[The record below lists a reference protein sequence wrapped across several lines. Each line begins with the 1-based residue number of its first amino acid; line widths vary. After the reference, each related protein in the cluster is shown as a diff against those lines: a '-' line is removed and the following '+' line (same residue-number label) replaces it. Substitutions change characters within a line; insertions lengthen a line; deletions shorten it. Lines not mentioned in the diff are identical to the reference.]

1 MAMNINMRRVQT
13 RIAELF
19 KDEIDLSDL
28 KSPAPYTFE
37 TRSLAAFALVML
49 SGLDIQQACAHITDG
64 YHDLGID
71 ALYLDEKQKKLFVVQ
86 SKWRAD
92 GSGGIAQE
100 EMLVFVQAL
109 QRVLDENLA
118 GANTKIQAKI
128 MDVDTAL
135 TQMGYQIQGV
145 FIHTGNQNAN
155 SFVLKL
161 MEDLMSRTNDEIS
174 SILSFEEISFKNIY
188 EFLSKGQEQQTIDIA
203 DVILNNWGK
212 IETPYTA
219 YYGTV
224 SAVAVG
230 EWYNTYGNFLFEKNI
245 RFYKG
250 NTEVNEGMKKVLLQE
265 PEKFYYYN
273 NGLKLL
279 CRKIQRKAKKST
291 TNETG
296 LFALEGVSLVNGAQ
310 TAGTIGA
317 LYTDHSDQLAKANVM
332 VQIIDLS
339 NIDVD
344 TSTQITRLS
353 NTQNRIENKDFA
365 ALDIEQERLRQE
377 LVFSHYGY
385 LYKSGDKMTNPDNQ
399 ISFDE
404 GIVALACL
412 HEDITYAVLAKR
424 NVGALSEDITKAP
437 YKVLINGGTN
447 SFVLLNTVL
456 YMREVEKYLQEKKT
470 LAENNRE
477 RLIYIHGNR
486 VMLHLVL
493 QVVKMDAN
501 FYTTILDCHGMR
513 DKVAPLIDD
522 LESRLAETIER
533 TYPESYP
540 ANIFKNVQKCKE
552 IETAIKSN

>member
-377 LVFSHYGY
+377 LAFSHYGY

-533 TYPESYP
+533 TYTESYP

>member
-1 MAMNINMRRVQT
+1 MRRVQT

-19 KDEIDLSDL
+19 KDKIDLSDL

-86 SKWRAD
+86 SKWRTD

-377 LVFSHYGY
+377 LAFSHYGY

-456 YMREVEKYLQEKKT
+456 
-470 LAENNRE
+470 
-477 RLIYIHGNR
+477 
-486 VMLHLVL
+486 
-493 QVVKMDAN
+493 
-501 FYTTILDCHGMR
+501 
-513 DKVAPLIDD
+513 
-522 LESRLAETIER
+522 
-533 TYPESYP
+533 
-540 ANIFKNVQKCKE
+540 
-552 IETAIKSN
+552 

>member
-1 MAMNINMRRVQT
+1 MNINMRRVQT

-19 KDEIDLSDL
+19 KDKIDLSDL

-161 MEDLMSRTNDEIS
+161 MKDLMSRTNDEIS
-174 SILSFEEISFKNIY
+174 SILSFKEISFKNIY

-250 NTEVNEGMKKVLLQE
+250 NTEINEGMKKVLLQE

-377 LVFSHYGY
+377 LAFSHYGY

-533 TYPESYP
+533 SYP
-540 ANIFKNVQKCKE
+540 ANIFKNVQKCKG